1 MVLSNRDYE
10 ETMTKKICFLN
21 GVIAHSG
28 GTERVG
34 IMIANALAQR
44 GYDVTILSF
53 WDYGQPFFPVDE
65 RVKVD
70 YLLKPSSE
78 GKLYRTFVYP
88 VWKLRR
94 YIKSHSFDVLIDID
108 SALAYW
114 TTWAL
119 RGLSCHHIV
128 WDHFNYVHAQS
139 ERKRI
144 RAIQLTKRYADKLVL
159 LTQQDRRMYLDAEFP
174 EEKLQV
180 INNPSPFE
188 DATPS
193 PRTEHTVLAVG
204 RLTEQKGFD
213 RLIAVWSRIEDR
225 AGDWQ
230 LVIVGSG
237 ELESGL
243 KQQVSDFGL
252 GNVRFVPATS
262 DIEQWYDKASIY
274 AMTSRFEGFPMVLL
288 EAMAKGLPIVAYDCL
303 TGPSE
308 LVDDDVNGHLVQDG
322 DEERFAE
329 NLLSLMWNRQ
339 LQDRYSYS
347 ALRLIEDFSVDAIAS
362 QWEELING
370 LG

>member
-1 MVLSNRDYE
+1 MN
-10 ETMTKKICFLN
+10 KKICFLN
-21 GVIAHSG
+21 GVVAHSG

-44 GYDVTILSF
+44 GFDVTILSF
-53 WDYGQPFFPVDE
+53 WDYGQPFFSVDE
-65 RVKVD
+65 RVTVD
-70 YLLKPSSE
+70 HLLKPATE
-78 GKLYRTFVYP
+78 GKLYRTFLYP

-94 YIKSHSFDVLIDID
+94 YVKNHDFDVFIDID
-108 SALAYW
+108 SVLAYW

-119 RGLSCHHIV
+119 RGLPCRHIV

-139 ERKRI
+139 EHKRI
-144 RAIQLTKRYADKLVL
+144 KALQLTMRHADTLVL
-159 LTQQDRRMYLDAEFP
+159 LTQQDRRMYLEGGFP
-174 EEKLQV
+174 ADKLRV

-188 DATPS
+188 HVTPS
-193 PRTEHTVLAVG
+193 PRVEHTVLAVG

-213 RLIAVWSRIEDR
+213 RLIAAWSRIEDR
-225 AGDWQ
+225 AGDWK
-230 LVIVGSG
+230 LAIVGSG
-237 ELESGL
+237 ELESEL
-243 KQQVSDFGL
+243 KRQVDDFGL
-252 GNVRFVPATS
+252 SNVRFIPATS
-262 DIEQWYDKASIY
+262 NIEQWYDNASIY

-339 LQDRYSYS
+339 LQDRYSYG
-347 ALRLIEDFSVDAIAS
+347 ALRLISDFSINAITR
-362 QWEELING
+362 QWEELIDG
-370 LG
+370 LA